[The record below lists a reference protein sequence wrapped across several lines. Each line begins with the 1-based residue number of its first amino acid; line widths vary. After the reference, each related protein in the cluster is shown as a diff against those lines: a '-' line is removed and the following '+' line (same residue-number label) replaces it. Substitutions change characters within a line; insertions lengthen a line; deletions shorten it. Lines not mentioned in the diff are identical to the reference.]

1 MQRMLTV
8 LALSLVSGVSSPM
21 VADAQAPA
29 GAGEVLTNQMVI
41 DMVNAKLPRNIIVTR
56 IQTSRNAF
64 DVTAAGLVFLRQ
76 REIAAPIM
84 SAMLLATPVRPAGQL
99 LTNDEVI
106 AMVEARVARDLV
118 IAKIRNTL
126 PGFDVT
132 TSGLVVLQQRKV
144 PQAIIKAMIEEASAP
159 PRASP
164 AQPSHYY

>member
-64 DVTAAGLVFLRQ
+64 DVTAAGLVFL
-76 REIAAPIM
+76 
-84 SAMLLATPVRPAGQL
+84 
-99 LTNDEVI
+99 
-106 AMVEARVARDLV
+106 LV
-118 IAKIRNTL
+118 
-126 PGFDVT
+126 
-132 TSGLVVLQQRKV
+132 
-144 PQAIIKAMIEEASAP
+144 
-159 PRASP
+159 
-164 AQPSHYY
+164 